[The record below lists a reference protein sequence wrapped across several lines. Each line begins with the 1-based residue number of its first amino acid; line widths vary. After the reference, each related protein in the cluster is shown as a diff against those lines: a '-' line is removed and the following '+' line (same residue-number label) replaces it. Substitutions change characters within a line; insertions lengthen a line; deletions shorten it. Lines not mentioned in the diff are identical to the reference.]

1 MRIHLAMLRT
11 AAWLVPGE
19 QRTEWLAE
27 WSAELWYVRRS
38 CRRQATVF
46 CLGAFRDALWLWRN
60 RVPDA
65 PPGPWFE
72 SPARCLGFLALVASA
87 CVLLALRHHPP
98 DKWLPV
104 RGPILAM
111 LYMAMLALPAL
122 PALTSLRLGES
133 PVNRRA
139 RNWAFFA
146 AKIALLLPIVF
157 LGVLDLASMTGLKIV
172 AGPLHFIMIG
182 YVAAFRWALID
193 QRRRC
198 PECLRL
204 LAHPA
209 PIGQPSQT
217 FLEWYGTEFVCVKG
231 HGLLHVP
238 EIPTVSFR
246 TQSWTHLDR
255 SWSGLFL

>member
-1 MRIHLAMLRT
+1 MTIHLAMLRS

-19 QRTEWLAE
+19 QRADWLAE
-27 WSAELWYVRRS
+27 WSAELWYVRQR
-38 CRRQATVF
+38 CRRQVTGF
-46 CLGAFRDALWLWRN
+46 CLGAFRDAFWLRRN
-60 RVPDA
+60 RPPDGQRR
-65 PPGPWFE
+65 PYLE
-72 SPARCLGFLALVASA
+72 SPARCLGFLALLASA

-98 DKWLPV
+98 DMRLPV

-111 LYMAMLALPAL
+111 LYMALMPLPVL
-122 PALTSLRLGES
+122 PALTSLRLGEY
-133 PVNRRA
+133 PANRNVWR
-139 RNWAFFA
+139 WAFFA
-146 AKIALLLPIVF
+146 GKIALLLPIVF
-157 LGVLDLASMTGLKIV
+157 LGVLDLAAMIGLKIH
-172 AGPLHFIMIG
+172 AGPLLCILAG
-182 YVAAFRWALID
+182 NVAAFRWALID

-204 LAHPA
+204 LSHPA
-209 PIGQPSQT
+209 RIGLPSQT

-246 TQSWTHLDR
+246 TQSWMHLGR